1 MQKVKQHQKPALIQ
15 KGKDEIDS
23 YLKANNLNPVAFM
36 RKSKKILKGYLA
48 FQETS
53 DAAIE
58 KKIELLKNENL
69 KDEEI
74 KKKTELYKKT
84 GEDLFREFT
93 SELSDY
99 EIQLIKSNLKNLS
112 AIVK

>member
-1 MQKVKQHQKPALIQ
+1 
-15 KGKDEIDS
+15 
-23 YLKANNLNPVAFM
+23 M

-48 FQETS
+48 FLETS
-53 DAAIE
+53 E
-58 KKIELLKNENL
+58 ESLQKKTEMLNKEGLKE
-69 KDEEI
+69 EEI
-74 KKKTELYKKT
+74 KQKAALYKKA
-84 GEDLFREFT
+84 GENAFKELT